1 MDYLIGPSAH
11 QGHDGKDPAA
21 SGEQPPEA
29 DRPVAGAVF
38 VAPSA
43 RVVGD
48 VTLKPGS
55 NIWFGATVDGTQA
68 PVVLEDGANIQDNCE
83 VRGTHGRPV
92 RLGAHAALGHNAR
105 VLGATIEARVLIAI
119 GATVLPGAH
128 VGTLSIVA
136 ANATV
141 PADSSVPPRSLVVG
155 EGRIVRQV
163 TEDEIERIH
172 RTAREYL
179 RLAAE
184 YSGQTGAGRT
194 R

>member
-1 MDYLIGPSAH
+1 MQRAL
-11 QGHDGKDPAA
+11 
-21 SGEQPPEA
+21 
-29 DRPVAGAVF
+29 VF

-43 RVVGD
+43 RVVGE
-48 VTLKPGS
+48 VTLQPGA

-68 PVVLEDGANIQDNCE
+68 PVVLEDGANVQDNCE
-83 VRGTHGRPV
+83 VRGTAGQPV
-92 RLGAHAALGHNAR
+92 RLGTHTALGHNAR
-105 VLGATIEARVLIAI
+105 VLGAHIEARVLIAI
-119 GATVLPGAH
+119 GATVLPGAR

-141 PADSSVPPRSLVVG
+141 AAGSRVPPRSLVVG

-163 TEDEIERIH
+163 TRDEIERIH

-184 YSGQTGAGRT
+184 YAGQAGAGRA